1 MAEFVIALL
10 VVTGAGFMLIA
21 ALGLV
26 RMPDLA
32 TRMHATTKAGVLGA
46 GLILAGVAVFFSSGP
61 VIAKVIAVIVFLILT
76 APVAAHV
83 IGRAA
88 YFVGVPLWEHTRCD
102 ELAGR
107 YNEETHTL
115 ASPPDIEN
123 PQSHPPVE
131 SATESASAQHKP

>member
-1 MAEFVIALL
+1 MISESLGEIVIGLFL
-10 VVTGAGFMLIA
+10 VLGAGFMLIA

-46 GLILAGVAVFFSSGP
+46 GLILVGVAVYFGTGP
-61 VIAKVIAVIVFLILT
+61 VVAKVVAVIVFLILT
-76 APVAAHV
+76 APIAAHV

-107 YNEETHTL
+107 YDETTHTL
-115 ASPPDIEN
+115 ASPPDV
-123 PQSHPPVE
+123 QDRRHS
-131 SATESASAQHKP
+131 